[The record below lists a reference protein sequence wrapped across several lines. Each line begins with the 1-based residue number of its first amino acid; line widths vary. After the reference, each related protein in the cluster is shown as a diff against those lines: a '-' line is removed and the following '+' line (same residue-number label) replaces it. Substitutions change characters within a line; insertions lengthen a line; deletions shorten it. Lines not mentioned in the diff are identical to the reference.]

1 MNTPKHDTTIDRYQT
16 LQTILAEKI
25 PTQRIITGEPERL
38 AYGTDASFYRLIPKI
53 VLRLKSLDEVI
64 FAIQQCSTLSI
75 HFTFRAA
82 GTSLSG
88 QAVSDSVLITL
99 TDDWRG
105 YEITSEGNK
114 IRLQPGVIGADANRY
129 LLPYQRK
136 IGPDPAS
143 INTCKIGGIAAN
155 NASGMCCG
163 TAQNSYK
170 TVDSMKVVFTDG
182 SILDTSDSHSIARF
196 KETRSDIVTGLQA
209 LAKQTQEN
217 ITLSEK
223 ITHKYRLKNTTG
235 YALNALVDFQDP
247 IEILEHLMIGSEGT
261 LGFIAD
267 ITYNT
272 VVEHPFKAST
282 LLTFASIEEASQ
294 AVTIIADTPVA
305 AVEMMDG
312 RSLRSVADQ
321 PGMPAFIQHLDLEA
335 AALLIEVH
343 ASHGA
348 DLLHSNAAVMDAL
361 CDFTIIESVP
371 FTTDPSTVA
380 TLWGIR
386 KGMFPA
392 VGAVREVGT
401 TVIIEDVAFPVE
413 NLAAGVR
420 DLQQL
425 FDRYQYNEAIIFG
438 HALEGNLHFVFTQGF
453 DSEKEIQR
461 YGQFMDDVAELVAV
475 KYQGSLK
482 AEHGTGRNMA
492 PYVELEWGRDG
503 YQLMQQIKALFDPHG
518 LLNPG
523 VIINDNPHSH
533 IENLKPMPAADDL
546 IDRCIECGFCEPV
559 CPSRTLTLSPRQ
571 RIVLYREIQRRRSV
585 ANSSANNHSHEAS
598 PTATNESDAQLEQ
611 AFKYQGLD
619 TCAATGLCA
628 DRCPVGIN
636 TGELVKQL
644 RTAHY
649 QKFQPIAKWTADHF
663 TTTTTIARFGLKSSA
678 LAANLLGNNR
688 AENLAQGL
696 RKLSKNRTPVWW
708 AETPTANKHSHSNTA
723 LNASSTIIASSATGA
738 SSPILTDKK
747 VVYLPSCASRNM
759 GTQPKAKDQRSLSDV
774 TLSLMEKAGFD
785 IIFPEALS
793 DQCCGMPYDSKGM
806 VDIAT
811 QKSAQLEAS
820 LWQAS
825 EEGRYPVLMDTSPCA
840 KRSIEQFTKPL
851 NITEPVGFVSRY
863 LLPHLSLV
871 PVNESVMLHV
881 TCSARRMGLEQN
893 MLKLAQQCASR
904 VIVPEHIQCCG
915 WAGDKGFTT
924 PELNEAAVAPLK
936 KQVPA
941 DCQRGFSN
949 SITCEIGLAHHSGIP
964 YQSIL
969 YLVDEAAE
977 PQL

>member
-1 MNTPKHDTTIDRYQT
+1 MTHTEKSPSIECYEKLQQT
-16 LQTILAEKI
+16 LATRISSE
-25 PTQRIITGEPERL
+25 RIISGEPERL
-38 AYGTDASFYRLIPKI
+38 AYGTDASFYRLVPRI
-53 VLRLKSLDEVI
+53 VLRLNSLEEVI
-64 FAIQQCSTLSI
+64 FTIQQCALLGV

-88 QAVSDSVLITL
+88 QAVSNSVLITL
-99 TDDWRG
+99 TDDWRDHDILDNG
-105 YEITSEGNK
+105 HK

-129 LLPYQRK
+129 LLPYKRK

-170 TVDSMKVVFTDG
+170 TVDSMTIVFADG
-182 SILDTSDSHSIARF
+182 TTLNTADNDSIEAFKHARPDILAGLMQLAQATQADS
-196 KETRSDIVTGLQA
+196 
-209 LAKQTQEN
+209 
-217 ITLSEK
+217 TLSQK

-235 YALNALVDFQDP
+235 YALNALVDFTDP

-267 ITYNT
+267 ITYHT
-272 VVEHPFKAST
+272 VVEHEFKSST
-282 LLTFASIEEASQ
+282 LLTFSTIEEASQ
-294 AVTIIADTPVA
+294 AVTKLTETPVA

-312 RSLRSVADQ
+312 RSLRSVADK
-321 PGMPAFIQHLDLEA
+321 PGMPDFIQHLDIEA
-335 AALLIEVH
+335 AALLVEVH
-343 ASHGA
+343 ASCQ
-348 DLLHSNAAVMDAL
+348 HSLDQSTSIVMDSL
-361 CDFTIIESVP
+361 SDFSIIESVP
-371 FTTDPSTVA
+371 FTTDPATVS

-420 DLQQL
+420 DLQAL
-425 FDRYQYNEAIIFG
+425 FDRYQYSEAIIFG

-453 DSEKEIQR
+453 DSQDEVSR

-492 PYVELEWGRDG
+492 PYVELEWGHDG
-503 YQLMQQIKALFDPHG
+503 YALMQKIKALFDPDR

-523 VIINDNPHSH
+523 VIINDNPNSH

-571 RIVLYREIQRRRSV
+571 RIVLYREIQRRERASIDNVASTMSTDELKSV
-585 ANSSANNHSHEAS
+585 FE
-598 PTATNESDAQLEQ
+598 
-611 AFKYQGLD
+611 YQGLD

-636 TGELVKQL
+636 TGDLVKKL
-644 RTAHY
+644 RSAQY
-649 QKFQPIAKWTADHF
+649 KNFQPVAKWTAEHF
-663 TTTTTIARFGLKSSA
+663 STTASIARFGLKSGA
-678 LAANLLGNNR
+678 VAKNILGGER
-688 AENLAQGL
+688 VEKLSDGL
-696 RKLSKNRTPVWW
+696 RAVTKQRTPVWL
-708 AETPTANKHSHSNTA
+708 AETPNGKRFNRAATTSYQLNSHTKS
-723 LNASSTIIASSATGA
+723 
-738 SSPILTDKK
+738 DKK

-759 GTQPKAKDQRSLSDV
+759 SAQPNAFDQRPLTEV
-774 TLSLMEKAGFD
+774 TLSLISKAGYEV
-785 IIFPEALS
+785 IIPPELA

-806 VDIAT
+806 IEIAT
-811 QKSAQLEAS
+811 KK
-820 LWQAS
+820 AS
-825 EEGRYPVLMDTSPCA
+825 ELEDVLWHASQQGRYPVLMDTSPCA
-840 KRSIEQFTKPL
+840 KRSIEHFSKPL
-851 NITEPVGFVSRY
+851 DISEPVGFVSRY
-863 LLPHLSLV
+863 LLDHLSLS
-871 PVNESVMLHV
+871 PINEPVMLHI
-881 TCSARRMGLEQN
+881 TCSSRRMGLEQT
-893 MLKLAQQCASR
+893 MLALAKQCADS

-924 PELNEAAVAPLK
+924 PELNQAAVAPLK
-936 KQVPA
+936 SQVPSN
-941 DCQRGFSN
+941 CQRGFSN

-969 YLVDEAAE
+969 YLVDEVSS
-977 PQL
+977 PS